1 MSSNYPG
8 GTDIF
13 VNPAGTNF
21 LAGTPAGAS
30 AVDHASTH
38 TNLNDSIEAIESAT
52 GTHSGTN
59 ALMHFVAGQF
69 PVRHTGVATTGT
81 LVQTLVGGTFAN
93 TALIGTPQITG
104 GSISSPALI
113 GTPQITGGTSTSSVL
128 NANTIGSPIVTSG
141 TTTSAMFNSGTLGTP
156 TVLGSLQLRDVGII
170 TQIGTADNI
179 DITAGASRLV
189 RITGLFKDLDTST
202 YLHKSF
208 VQSGWGY
215 VITNTNNG
223 SYFLGTFTYGTA
235 FSGTPVVTGAVYGYK
250 DTTNPSNQIDATDL
264 AGDNSVLHSEVGPL
278 NGSQGWISLRST
290 ATLSGGGTF
299 LAVRRYIYNWLAMGS
314 LT

>member
-69 PVRHTGVATTGT
+69 PVRHTGVAATGT
-81 LVQTLVGGTFAN
+81 LVQTLVGGTF
-93 TALIGTPQITG
+93 
-104 GSISSPALI
+104 
-113 GTPQITGGTSTSSVL
+113 TSSVL

-141 TTTSAMFNSGTLGTP
+141 TTTSALFNSGTLGTP
-156 TVLGSLQLRDVGII
+156 SVLGSLQLRDVGII

-179 DITAGASRLV
+179 D
-189 RITGLFKDLDTST
+189 
-202 YLHKSF
+202 
-208 VQSGWGY
+208 
-215 VITNTNNG
+215 
-223 SYFLGTFTYGTA
+223 
-235 FSGTPVVTGAVYGYK
+235 
-250 DTTNPSNQIDATDL
+250 
-264 AGDNSVLHSEVGPL
+264 
-278 NGSQGWISLRST
+278 
-290 ATLSGGGTF
+290 
-299 LAVRRYIYNWLAMGS
+299 
-314 LT
+314 